1 MQFGDAVDV
10 GATGGGE
17 VCHADLGVLLVGD
30 DAHALDLGLVTGLGL
45 EFGKEVLVDLVDDF
59 HVAGQQFGDQ
69 LGRPDF
75 QRLGQQGV
83 AGVVEGLG
91 GDGPGGVPVVAVL
104 VDEDAHELG
113 DADDGVGVVE
123 LEGDLAREG
132 GQVGL
137 ALAGV
142 EHADGVVQGR
152 GHEEVLLF
160 EAQRLALRGGIL
172 RVENLGD
179 VLGLDLRLDG
189 VEVFGLVEGEQV
201 EFVVALGAPQAQ
213 RVDAAGCVAGDHVV
227 DGHGA
232 HGPGRLPDLL
242 AVLFD
247 DFAAEGDLLGT
258 VVVDVAPGLFVGQ
271 PVVRLLDLLA
281 VLVEGLLE
289 DAVLV
294 LDAVT
299 ERGHAEGRERVDE
312 AGGETAEAAV
322 AEARLV
328 FDVDDVLRLEA
339 QVLDGFVELVDHAGV
354 EQCVTQ
360 LLAHEEL
367 GGQVSDGLG
376 VAIDHVLLGL
386 EPCVLQVVADHQR
399 GGDVH
404 VGGGGLLDG
413 DALAVLQLF
422 ADAVRELGG
431 RDRRLGCSDFSH
443 V

>member
-1 MQFGDAVDV
+1 M
-10 GATGGGE
+10 
-17 VCHADLGVLLVGD
+17 
-30 DAHALDLGLVTGLGL
+30 
-45 EFGKEVLVDLVDDF
+45 
-59 HVAGQQFGDQ
+59 
-69 LGRPDF
+69 
-75 QRLGQQGV
+75 
-83 AGVVEGLG
+83 
-91 GDGPGGVPVVAVL
+91 
-104 VDEDAHELG
+104 
-113 DADDGVGVVE
+113 
-123 LEGDLAREG
+123 
-132 GQVGL
+132 
-137 ALAGV
+137 
-142 EHADGVVQGR
+142 
-152 GHEEVLLF
+152 
-160 EAQRLALRGGIL
+160 
-172 RVENLGD
+172 
-179 VLGLDLRLDG
+179 
-189 VEVFGLVEGEQV
+189 
-201 EFVVALGAPQAQ
+201 
-213 RVDAAGCVAGDHVV
+213 
-227 DGHGA
+227 
-232 HGPGRLPDLL
+232 
-242 AVLFD
+242 
-247 DFAAEGDLLGT
+247 
-258 VVVDVAPGLFVGQ
+258 APGLFVGQ

-281 VLVEGLLE
+281 VPVEGLLE

-294 LDAVT
+294 LDAVA
-299 ERGHAEGRERVDE
+299 ERGYAEGRERVDE

>member
-1 MQFGDAVDV
+1 MASCRDA
-10 GATGGGE
+10 ATKKY
-17 VCHADLGVLLVGD
+17 CCSRRS
-30 DAHALDLGLVTGLGL
+30 AL
-45 EFGKEVLVDLVDDF
+45 
-59 HVAGQQFGDQ
+59 
-69 LGRPDF
+69 
-75 QRLGQQGV
+75 
-83 AGVVEGLG
+83 
-91 GDGPGGVPVVAVL
+91 
-104 VDEDAHELG
+104 
-113 DADDGVGVVE
+113 
-123 LEGDLAREG
+123 
-132 GQVGL
+132 
-137 ALAGV
+137 
-142 EHADGVVQGR
+142 
-152 GHEEVLLF
+152 
-160 EAQRLALRGGIL
+160 LRGGIL

-294 LDAVT
+294 LDAVA
-299 ERGHAEGRERVDE
+299 ERGYAEGCERVDE

-339 QVLDGFVELVDHAGV
+339 RSLTASLNWSIMPALSSALRSCLPMRNSADRYPTALVLPLTMSCWVLNHAS
-354 EQCVTQ
+354 C
-360 LLAHEEL
+360 
-367 GGQVSDGLG
+367 
-376 VAIDHVLLGL
+376 
-386 EPCVLQVVADHQR
+386 R
-399 GGDVH
+399 
-404 VGGGGLLDG
+404 
-413 DALAVLQLF
+413 
-422 ADAVRELGG
+422 
-431 RDRRLGCSDFSH
+431 
-443 V
+443 